1 MRLITIT
8 DGSSSVAI
16 TLQVFFSSLLES
28 GASKSFDTI
37 ALLIPHYSPQVQI
50 DELVCMFSELKIQKF
65 QIEFNNPFNRYY
77 AKLMLQ
83 KYIDFDDS
91 SSDDILCYLDYDH
104 IFRKPINVISSLD
117 VNAIYLSSELWS
129 ISTTLLD
136 GNRNYF
142 RDHQLPL
149 IHFNTSL
156 ILSKTNVLRR
166 AVKSW
171 HEKYVQYV
179 EIVSPRYLEEV
190 AFAMSTIGQNID
202 IFPIPSTVQGNWQ
215 HTGEDWQMFHYGGET
230 QLARKLKDDIPKILG
245 EKISPASRDASLAF
259 VRNIEE
265 LISKSITSV

>member
-8 DGSSSVAI
+8 DGSLPVAI

-28 GASKSFDTI
+28 GASESFDTI

-117 VNAIYLSSELWS
+117 VNAIYLSSEIWPITS
-129 ISTTLLD
+129 ILVDS
-136 GNRNYF
+136 NRDYF

-156 ILSKTNVLRR
+156 ILGKIDVLRR

-171 HEKYVQYV
+171 HEKYVQYA

-190 AFAMSTIGQNID
+190 AFSMSIIDQNID
-202 IFPIPSTVQGNWQ
+202 IFPIPSMVQGNWQ
-215 HTGEDWQMFHYGGET
+215 HTGEDWQIFHYGGES
-230 QLARKLKDDIPKILG
+230 QLARKLKEDIPKILG
-245 EKISPASRDASLAF
+245 QEISLASRNASLAI

-265 LISKSITSV
+265 LVSKSTSD